1 MPKTKQ
7 NEQFA
12 KIKVV
17 GIGGSGCSAVSRM
30 MKCRLEGVDLI
41 AMNTDAQDLN
51 FKKAHLKLH
60 IGKTVTGGL
69 GAGMNPELGRAAAEE
84 NRGEISEILNDADM
98 IFITCG
104 MGGGTG
110 TGASPVV
117 AEEAKKIGALTIAVV
132 TKPFSFEGVQRAQ
145 VAEEG
150 LSNLKDRV
158 DALLVIPNDKLLGI
172 IDSKTSLL
180 NAFWICDEVLRQAVQ
195 GISDLI
201 VLPGIINVDF
211 ADIKSIM
218 ENSGSAL
225 MGVGRARG
233 KNRAVEA
240 ARAAISSP
248 LLDISIEGARGVLFN
263 ISGREDMTLAE
274 INEAAKVITEAVDSN
289 AKVIFGA
296 VQDDR
301 LRKRDLKVTV
311 IATGFEKS
319 SPKNLKIFEGPK
331 KIPVEQK
338 KSEIA
343 PTAEEEEWE
352 VPAFLRKKAKK

>member
-1 MPKTKQ
+1 MPKTKSNQ
-7 NEQFA
+7 NFA

-17 GIGGSGCSAVSRM
+17 GVGGSGSSAVSRM

-51 FKKAHLKLH
+51 FKKAHQKLH

-69 GAGMNPELGRAAAEE
+69 GAGMNSELGRAAAEE
-84 NRGEISEILNDADM
+84 NRGEIAEILNGADM

-110 TGASPVV
+110 TGASPIV
-117 AEEAKKIGALTIAVV
+117 AEEAKKLGALTIAVV
-132 TKPFSFEGVQRAQ
+132 TKPFSFEGTQRAQ
-145 VAEEG
+145 IAEDG
-150 LSNLKDRV
+150 LHSLKDRV

-172 IDSKTSLL
+172 IDNKTSLL

-240 ARAAISSP
+240 ARAAVNSP
-248 LLDISIEGARGVLFN
+248 LLDISIEGAKGILFN
-263 ISGREDMTLAE
+263 VSGREDMTLTE
-274 INEAAKVITEAVDSN
+274 INEAAKVITEAVDPN

-319 SPKNLKIFEGPK
+319 SPKNLKIFEGAK

-338 KSEIA
+338 KPEII
-343 PTAEEEEWE
+343 PPAEEEEWE